1 MLFEKTEKYLP
12 YSKQDISISDISCVL
27 KVLRSKY
34 ITQGP
39 VVDQFENTLAKKV
52 SSKFAI
58 AHNSATSALHTACL
72 SLGLGSKDIL
82 WTSPITFVAS
92 ANCGRY
98 CGASID
104 FVDID
109 YKTGLISLESLKEKL
124 KLAEKNGKL
133 PKILVVVH
141 LGGASCDMK
150 NISALSKKYG
160 FSIIEDA
167 SHALGGKY
175 LNEPVGNC
183 KYSNITVFSF
193 HPVKIITSG
202 EGGIACTNDKSLAD
216 KMRIFVSHGIT
227 KDNKRFLLSTTN
239 SWGYEQQYLGFNYR
253 LSDIHAALGLSQLNR
268 LNKIVIER
276 NKLLKNY
283 IKIFSNSNLKF
294 LTIPS
299 NVLSSVHLA
308 ILEISNNDEFLH
320 KKIFENLRLK
330 KIGVQ
335 LHYSPVHLQP
345 YYRNLGFKE
354 GDYPNSEKYSKSY
367 LSIPL
372 YPGLKKNDQLRVFN
386 EINDE
391 LINKSN

>member
-1 MLFEKTEKYLP
+1 MIFEKTEKYLP
-12 YSKQDISISDISCVL
+12 YSRQDISIGDIKCVL
-27 KVLRSKY
+27 KVLRSQY

-39 VVDQFENTLAKKV
+39 VVDEFENALAKKV

-92 ANCGRY
+92 ANCGMY

-109 YKTGLISLESLKEKL
+109 FKTGLISYDSLKEKL

-150 NISALSKKYG
+150 KISELSKKYG
-160 FSIIEDA
+160 FAIIEDA
-167 SHALGGKY
+167 SHALGGEY

-202 EGGIACTNDKSLAD
+202 EGGVACTNDKSLAE
-216 KMRIFVSHGIT
+216 KMRMFVSHGIT
-227 KDNKRFLLSTTN
+227 KDIKRFLLSTTN

-283 IKIFSNSNLKF
+283 IKIFSNTNLKF
-294 LTIPS
+294 LTIPD

-308 ILEISNNDEFLH
+308 ILKISNDNELLH
-320 KKIFENLRLK
+320 KKIFKNLRLK

-335 LHYSPVHLQP
+335 LHYNPVHLQP

-354 GDYPNSEKYSKSY
+354 GDYPNSEKYAKSY

-372 YPGLKKNDQLRVFN
+372 FPGLKKKDQLRVFN
-386 EINDE
+386 KISDE
-391 LINKSN
+391 LKNKNK